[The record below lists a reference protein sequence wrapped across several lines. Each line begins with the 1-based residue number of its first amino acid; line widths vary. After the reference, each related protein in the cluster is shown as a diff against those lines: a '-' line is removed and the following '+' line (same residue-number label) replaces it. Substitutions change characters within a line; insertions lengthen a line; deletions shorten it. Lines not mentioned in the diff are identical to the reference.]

1 MDKSNFEFLKHHDEL
16 LFQLAN
22 RAEQCFVPDPNTTLV
37 KIRQLGEA
45 LAQNVA
51 ARVGVRYGKD
61 EDGRDIR
68 QVDLLRNLEYKLTL
82 DPRISDSFHT
92 IRKLGNT
99 ANHDFT
105 SSSHR
110 DALKALVLGHALSA
124 WYHTLFGGSHAKG
137 FKPEPFIK
145 PQDPSEHV
153 RQLEEKLQALEIA
166 QQRTSERLKVA
177 EELKQVEAEKAHA
190 QKKRAEQMQAESQL
204 WEEVATEHE
213 ATLADY
219 RHKMDMANVK
229 YFKMFSQQDSQAQA
243 KVIEQVE
250 KSRLELNEEETRVL
264 IDEQLNDAKWK
275 ADSVNLKY
283 SKGARPV
290 ANENRAIAEWPTNSG
305 PADYVL
311 FMGLTP
317 VAVVEAKKSAKNVY
331 GAIDQAKRY
340 AKGLTNKGGIVIETT
355 YGEFKVPVVF
365 ATNGRPYLEQLEQE
379 SGIWFLDV
387 RDTTNR
393 RRALKGWY
401 SPSEIKAY
409 LRQTPQQAEQE
420 LDQMGFDYDLK
431 LRDYQIKAIQSVE
444 QAIKQGKTNAL
455 VAMATGTGKTK
466 TCIALVYRLLKAERF
481 RRILFLVDRSALG
494 VQATTDFGEVRLE
507 NLNTFADTFDV
518 IGMEAD
524 KPPVAKPE
532 DDTKVHVA
540 TVQGLVKRILYP
552 NDGDTKPGVGQ
563 YDCIVVDECHRGY
576 LLDRI
581 QSETELEF
589 RDQKDYQSKY
599 RAVLDYF
606 DAFKIGLT
614 ATPALHTV
622 DIFGEP
628 IFSYTYTEAVI
639 DGYLNDHLPP
649 IRIHTKLAEQGIHY
663 DINEEVQA
671 YNVEDN
677 TIEKYLTPDELDF
690 DVSQFNRKVVSPN
703 FTKVVT
709 KWLIES
715 DAINPYSEAKTLIF
729 CVTDKHADQVVE
741 ALKEAC
747 EHYHGEVEDDA
758 IQKITGATDKPLE
771 KIRLFKNDR
780 LPNIAVTVDLLTTGV
795 DVPKICNL
803 VFLRR
808 VNSRILFE
816 QMLGRAT
823 RLCDEIAK
831 GPFRIFDA
839 VDIYTQLEDVNSMRP
854 VVTNVNITFSE
865 LENEMTQVDEEE
877 LQSLAK
883 NQFIAKLHV
892 KRRHLTES
900 QREDFE
906 TIVGQSPEDFIQ
918 DLKSRPVDEVAQWFT
933 KHPGLGEL
941 LDSKVTGGGNRPPVI
956 ISDHDDEV
964 ANVTTGYGDGQ
975 KPSDYLQAF
984 SDFVNANSNRLIAI
998 QTVVQ
1003 KPWELTRKSL
1013 KELAI
1018 ELEKNR
1024 FREQDLQVAWNEV
1037 KNEEIAARIIG
1048 FIRQA
1053 ALGEPLIPF
1062 EQRVEKALETM
1073 LASQEWKTPQKKWLE
1088 LIAKQMKATTI
1099 VDLPALDQGIF
1110 KQQQGGL
1117 KRANKLFEQPVE
1129 DVLLQFNKALFN
1141 QELWQSVDQT
1151 SPDETTK
1158 SQPQQQSA

>member
-1 MDKSNFEFLKHHDEL
+1 MAADFSNFDFLKTHYDW
-16 LFQLAN
+16 LFKLAES
-22 RAEQCFVPDPNTTLV
+22 AERNFVPFPNTTLV
-37 KIRQLGEA
+37 NIRQLGEVIA
-45 LAQNVA
+45 KTIA
-51 ARVGVRYGKD
+51 ARVGIEYGSNVKQ
-61 EDGRDIR
+61 I
-68 QVDLLRNLEYKLTL
+68 DLLKNIDCVLRL
-82 DPRISDSFHT
+82 DDNVRDAFHT
-92 IRKLGNT
+92 IRKLGNSAT
-99 ANHDFT
+99 HTFD

-110 DALKALVLGHALSA
+110 DALKALMVAHALST
-124 WYHTLFGGSHAKG
+124 WFHVTFGGEVAKG
-137 FKPEPFIK
+137 FKFKKFLKPE
-145 PQDPSEHV
+145 DPSDYV
-153 RQLEEKLQALEIA
+153 RQLEEQVKRLQIES
-166 QQRTSERLKVA
+166 QRTQDRIKVA
-177 EELKQVEAEKAHA
+177 EELHSIEAEKALAEHHRA
-190 QKKRAEQMQAESQL
+190 DKMAEEKTIWEDLAEEQEKMLAIYRIKMDEANVVYFQTFCAKSKAEQVSEL
-204 WEEVATEHE
+204 H
-213 ATLADY
+213 
-219 RHKMDMANVK
+219 R
-229 YFKMFSQQDSQAQA
+229 
-243 KVIEQVE
+243 IE
-250 KSRLELNEEETRVL
+250 KSPFEMDEAETRVI
-264 IDEQLNDAKWK
+264 IDQQLVDTGWET
-275 ADSVNLKY
+275 DTENLRY
-283 SKGARPV
+283 SKGVRPEP
-290 ANENRAIAEWPTNSG
+290 NRNRAIAEWPTSSG

-340 AKGLTNKGGIVIETT
+340 AKGLTAKGGITIETT
-355 YGEFKVPVVF
+355 YGEFQVPIVF

-387 RDTTNR
+387 RDSTNR

-401 SPSEIKAY
+401 TPQEIKTY

-431 LRDYQIKAIQSVE
+431 LRDYQVEAIKSVE
-444 QAIKQGKTNAL
+444 EAIKQGKTKAL

-524 KPPVAKPE
+524 KSPITKPE

-581 QSETELEF
+581 LSDTELEF

-599 RAVLDYF
+599 RAVLEYF

-628 IFSYTYTEAVI
+628 IFSYSYTEAVL

-649 IRIHTKLAEQGIHY
+649 VRIHTKLAEQGIHY
-663 DINEEVQA
+663 EVNEEVQA

-677 TIEKYLTPDELDF
+677 TVEKYNTPDELDF
-690 DVSQFNRKVVSPN
+690 DVSQFNRKVISPS
-703 FTKVVT
+703 FTKQVT

-715 DAINPYSEAKTLIF
+715 DSINPYSEAKTLIF

-758 IQKITGATDKPLE
+758 IQKITGASDKPLE

-823 RLCDEIAK
+823 RLCDEIGK
-831 GPFRIFDA
+831 GPFRIYDA
-839 VDIYTQLEDVNSMRP
+839 VDIYTQLEDVNSMKP
-854 VVTNVNITFSE
+854 VVTNVNVTFTE
-865 LENEMTQVDEEE
+865 LENEMKQVDEDE
-877 LQSLAK
+877 LQTLAK
-883 NQFIAKLHV
+883 NQFIAKLQV
-892 KRRHLTES
+892 KRRHLTDA
-900 QREDFE
+900 QRENFE

-918 DLKSRPVDEVAQWFT
+918 DLKNRPLNDVAEWFT
-933 KHPGLGEL
+933 HHPGLGEL
-941 LDSKVTGGGNRPPVI
+941 LDAKVTGGGNRPPVI
-956 ISDHDDEV
+956 ISEHDDEITGI
-964 ANVTTGYGDGQ
+964 TTGYGDGQ
-975 KPSDYLQAF
+975 KPADYLQAF
-984 SDFVNANSNRLIAI
+984 SDFVKANSNRLIAI

-1013 KELAI
+1013 KELAL

-1037 KNEEIAARIIG
+1037 KNEDIAAKIIG

-1053 ALGEPLIPF
+1053 ALGEALIPF
-1062 EQRVEKALETM
+1062 ELRVDKALETM
-1073 LASQEWKTPQKKWLE
+1073 LASQQWKTPQKKWLE

-1110 KQQQGGL
+1110 KQQQGGI
-1117 KRANKLFEQPVE
+1117 KRANKLFEQPIE
-1129 DVLLQFNKALFN
+1129 DVLLQFNKALWLAP
-1141 QELWQSVDQT
+1141 QQSA
-1151 SPDETTK
+1151 
-1158 SQPQQQSA
+1158 PQQQAKTA